1 MKQFIGIKR
10 GGYDLLGLCPID
22 EEVHDFIVKK
32 AFNASKAT
40 ILSILNDEKSSMT
53 NIGTIMTAL
62 DSHKGLD
69 TLFSTSLSSIVD
81 GMTTVYYDECEVK
94 TASGEVVLRC
104 NDRDRRA
111 NIEAYIKE
119 VLEPLRDDKDV
130 RAALSKVM
138 KKFSEDVE

>member
-32 AFNASKAT
+32 VFDASKAT
-40 ILSILNDEKSSMT
+40 ILAILNDENSSMA
-53 NIGTIMTAL
+53 NIGTIMATL

-69 TLFSTSLSSIVD
+69 KLFSTSLSSIVD
-81 GMTTVYYDECEVK
+81 GMSTVYYDDCEVK

-104 NDRDRRA
+104 NDKNRRDS
-111 NIEAYIKE
+111 IEAYIKE
-119 VLEPLRDDKDV
+119 VLEPLRNDKEV
-130 RAALSKVM
+130 KASLSKVM